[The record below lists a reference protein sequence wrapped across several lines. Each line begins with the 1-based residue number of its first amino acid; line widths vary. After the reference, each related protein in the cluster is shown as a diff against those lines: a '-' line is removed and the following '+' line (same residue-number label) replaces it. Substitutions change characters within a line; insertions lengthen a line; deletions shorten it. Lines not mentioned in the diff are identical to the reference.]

1 MRDRSYIILGGGP
14 AGLTMARQLRE
25 QGARDVRILEASHKI
40 GGKCLSSPIGDHIV
54 EFGTCYAIWSHKYIL
69 KHMKRLGIKRN
80 YLKAQRI
87 DDRELM
93 DYIRDGSGPSFPAQV
108 LKYTW
113 LRGRLMS
120 RLSKSERAVNE
131 ILAQPTLTWL
141 QQHNLGKIERMMH
154 RVVTSIGYG
163 YLDRLPLIHAF
174 RWVDFDMMLTG
185 LFKFTVMPDGG
196 WQHFWDRFADGL
208 DIELNQTV
216 TGIDRSAKKLKLETE
231 RGDVF
236 EADTL
241 INTIPM
247 SDFCALTTPSEAERT
262 VADAI
267 DWAGYTTTL
276 VSVEAW
282 AHNAPVNAWS
292 ETCALDANDGKLLF
306 YRFECPDED
315 GRQLFTVGQSS
326 AAYSKDELVELLEF
340 DAKKRGAIDPR
351 VIQQA
356 IWQYMPTYSPQSIR
370 DGLLQTMQEMQGEL
384 RTFHTGSSFSHEAV
398 STIST
403 FNSRLLSKVMT

>member
-1 MRDRSYIILGGGP
+1 
-14 AGLTMARQLRE
+14 
-25 QGARDVRILEASHKI
+25 
-40 GGKCLSSPIGDHIV
+40 
-54 EFGTCYAIWSHKYIL
+54 
-69 KHMKRLGIKRN
+69 
-80 YLKAQRI
+80 
-87 DDRELM
+87 
-93 DYIRDGSGPSFPAQV
+93 
-108 LKYTW
+108 
-113 LRGRLMS
+113 
-120 RLSKSERAVNE
+120 
-131 ILAQPTLTWL
+131 
-141 QQHNLGKIERMMH
+141 
-154 RVVTSIGYG
+154 
-163 YLDRLPLIHAF
+163 
-174 RWVDFDMMLTG
+174 
-185 LFKFTVMPDGG
+185 
-196 WQHFWDRFADGL
+196 
-208 DIELNQTV
+208 
-216 TGIDRSAKKLKLETE
+216 
-231 RGDVF
+231 F

-292 ETCALDANDGKLLF
+292 ETCASDANDGKLLF

-340 DAKKRGAIDPR
+340 DAEKRGAIDPR